1 MTTAAPTMPAIAEP
15 RGASSASRPVR
26 SVATLTKRRLRLSL
40 QSPRS
45 VIVPLAAPVLFALV
59 IAPALASVV
68 APGPARTA
76 YMTFIALS
84 TAGLLIPMNCLFSGL
99 GVIVDRQQG
108 AMRELMV
115 APIRR
120 SSIVFGN
127 LVAAVALT
135 ALQII
140 VLVVASALRGAH
152 YSFGVRSL
160 WFVAAAIV
168 FSILMYGLAEIL
180 TVRMPSPVEYMGAV
194 PAMAIIPFFLAGS
207 LFPITAMPMWLTAI
221 AKVLPVTQ
229 ALALF
234 RYGLTGHSG
243 VTALHN
249 IWGLQDATTMA
260 LLSMGVLVLYAVAL
274 VNGAVRLFTKAGTS

>member
-1 MTTAAPTMPAIAEP
+1 
-15 RGASSASRPVR
+15 
-26 SVATLTKRRLRLSL
+26 
-40 QSPRS
+40 
-45 VIVPLAAPVLFALV
+45 
-59 IAPALASVV
+59 
-68 APGPARTA
+68 
-76 YMTFIALS
+76 MTFIALS

-135 ALQII
+135 ALQVV
-140 VLVVASALRGAH
+140 VLVVASALRGAN
-152 YSFGVRSL
+152 YTFDARSL
-160 WFVAAAIV
+160 WFVGAALV

-207 LFPITAMPMWLTAI
+207 LFPITAMPAWLAAV

-234 RYGLTGHSG
+234 RYGITGPAG
-243 VTALHN
+243 VSALHN
-249 IWGLQDATTMA
+249 IWGLHDATTMA
-260 LLSMGVLVLYAVAL
+260 LLSMAVLVLYALVF
-274 VNGAVRLFTKAGTS
+274 VNGAIRLFTKAGTS